1 MPTDTPLPA
10 NASQPTRVLSGIQPT
25 GRFHWGNYFGAIR
38 QYIELQATGDAYY
51 FIADLHALTTVREPG
66 RLRSLVHEAAV
77 DLLALGLDPARATLF
92 VQSDV
97 PEVTELTW
105 LLMTV
110 CPMGLLERCHAY
122 KDKKSRG
129 LPADAG
135 LFAYPVLMSAD
146 ILAYDATLVPVGEDQ
161 VQHIE
166 VCRDLAG
173 SFNHLYGEVFT
184 LPSPRLVAGGGR
196 VPGTDG
202 QKMSKSYQNTIEVFE
217 ELPAQKKKIM
227 RITTDSRPV
236 EEPKNPEGD
245 HLFELYSLMASSG
258 DVQQMAEL
266 YRRGGF
272 GYGEVKKALVEA
284 ANAFFAD
291 ARARRAE
298 LEADPERILAVL
310 ADGAARAREQA
321 GRVLARAKQACGLSR
336 VAAVVPNAVG
346 KKV

>member
-1 MPTDTPLPA
+1 MPSEPTTETPSRSPA
-10 NASQPTRVLSGIQPT
+10 ATRVLSGIQPT

-38 QYIELQATGDAYY
+38 QYIELQSAGDAYY
-51 FIADLHALTTVREPG
+51 FIADLHALTTVRDPA
-66 RLRSLVHEAAV
+66 RLRGLVHDAAV
-77 DLLALGLDPARATLF
+77 DLVALGLDPSRATLF

-135 LFAYPVLMSAD
+135 LFTYPVLMSAD
-146 ILAYDATLVPVGEDQ
+146 ILAYDATVVPVGEDQ

-173 SFNHLYGEVFT
+173 TFNHLYGEVFT
-184 LPSPRLVAGGGR
+184 LPKPRLVEGGAR

-202 QKMSKSYQNTIEVFE
+202 QKMSKSYENTIEVFE
-217 ELPAQKKKIM
+217 DLAAQKKKIM
-227 RITTDSRPV
+227 RITTDSRPM
-236 EEPKNPEGD
+236 EQPKDPEGD
-245 HLFELYSLMASSG
+245 HLFDLFSLMAAEA
-258 DVQQMAEL
+258 DRLKMAEL

-272 GYGEVKKALVEA
+272 GYGEIKKALVEA
-284 ANAFFAD
+284 AADFFAD
-291 ARARRAE
+291 ARRRRDEIVADAGRI
-298 LEADPERILAVL
+298 EAIL
-310 ADGAARAREQA
+310 ADGATRARRQA
-321 GRVLARAKQACGLSR
+321 GDVLDRARVACGLAR
-336 VAAVVPNAVG
+336 G
-346 KKV
+346 GQGGRG

>member
-1 MPTDTPLPA
+1 
-10 NASQPTRVLSGIQPT
+10 
-25 GRFHWGNYFGAIR
+25 
-38 QYIELQATGDAYY
+38 
-51 FIADLHALTTVREPG
+51 
-66 RLRSLVHEAAV
+66 
-77 DLLALGLDPARATLF
+77 

-122 KDKKSRG
+122 KDKKTRG

-173 SFNHLYGEVFT
+173 SFNHLYGDVFT
-184 LPSPRLVAGGGR
+184 LPTPRLVAGGGR

-202 QKMSKSYQNTIEVFE
+202 QKMSKSYHNTIEVFE

-236 EEPKNPEGD
+236 EEPKDPDGD
-245 HLFELYSLMASSG
+245 HLFALYSLLASPAET
-258 DVQQMAEL
+258 QRMAEK
-266 YRRGGF
+266 YRQGGF
-272 GYGEVKKALVEA
+272 GYGEVKKALVEVA
-284 ANAFFAD
+284 QAFFAD

-298 LEADPERILAVL
+298 LEADPERIAGVL

-336 VAAVVPNAVG
+336 GAAPAG
-346 KKV
+346 TARKSS

>member
-1 MPTDTPLPA
+1 MPSESSPA
-10 NASQPTRVLSGIQPT
+10 AKAPPPMRALSGIQPT

-38 QYIELQATGDAYY
+38 QYIELQTAGDSYY
-51 FIADLHALTTVREPG
+51 FIADLHALTTVRDPA
-66 RLRSLVHEAAV
+66 RLRSLVHAAAI
-77 DLLALGLDPARATLF
+77 DLVALGLDPARATLF

-122 KDKKSRG
+122 KDKKTRG

-135 LFAYPVLMSAD
+135 LFTYPVLMSAD
-146 ILAYDATLVPVGEDQ
+146 ILAYDATVVPVGEDQ

-173 SFNHLYGEVFT
+173 TFNHLYGEVFT
-184 LPSPRLVAGGGR
+184 LPKPRLVEGGAK

-202 QKMSKSYQNTIEVFE
+202 QKMSKSYENTIDVFE
-217 ELPAQKKKIM
+217 DLAAQKKKIM

-236 EEPKNPEGD
+236 DEPKDPVGD
-245 HLFELYSLMASSG
+245 HLFELFALMAPEA
-258 DVQQMAEL
+258 DRLAMADR

-272 GYGEVKKALVEA
+272 GYGDVKKALVEA
-284 ANAFFAD
+284 AADFFAD
-291 ARARRAE
+291 ARARRAA
-298 LEADPERILAVL
+298 LEADPARIEAIL
-310 ADGAARAREQA
+310 ADGAARARRQA
-321 GRVLARAKQACGLSR
+321 AAVLARARDACGLSR
-336 VAAVVPNAVG
+336 GAAAPGRKA
-346 KKV
+346 